1 MPLGGVSVED
11 GVRHYPILFF
21 IPPRHMRWG
30 YVRTGVF
37 DGEGRRLDLWP
48 ILISNGSRFPVGP
61 RRLASLPDERFSE
74 GYIYAGAYYPGF
86 GHFITETLV
95 NLVAIAPT
103 LRAHPQRKILFVL
116 PTPGTLKRVFKGPHE
131 DHFFAKLGISR
142 EQIVFVTQL
151 AGYEDV
157 LVPKAPFEKKF
168 TYRSWIVKELD
179 KLDVSRV
186 DGPRK
191 VYFSRS
197 RWPKPR
203 VVDEEHIEGLFSDAG
218 YEIVHPQE
226 LPLDEQFA
234 LMRNVT
240 HLAGSQGTAL
250 HLSLYSPTAR
260 SVISLGWKSPLQAGI
275 CRVRGQRFVDPRGMM
290 VSFKMPRLRR
300 VSDRAV
306 RKAIERVAGG

>member
-1 MPLGGVSVED
+1 MED

-30 YVRTGVF
+30 YVRSGVF
-37 DGEGRRLDLWP
+37 DGKGRRLELWP

-61 RRLASLPDERFSE
+61 RKIQPPAEPRERFPE

-103 LRAHPQRKILFVL
+103 LRAHPRRRILFVL
-116 PTPGTLKRVFKGPHE
+116 PTPGTLKRVFKGSHE
-131 DHFFAKLGISR
+131 DYFFEKLGISR
-142 EQIVFVTQL
+142 DQIVFVTRL

-157 LVPKAPFEKKF
+157 LVPRAPFERKF
-168 TYRSWIVKELD
+168 TYCSWITKALD
-179 KLDVSRV
+179 RLEMPRI
-186 DGPRK
+186 DGPKK
-191 VYFSRS
+191 VYLSRS

-203 VVDEEHIEGLFSDAG
+203 VVDEGRIEGMFRDAG

-234 LMRNVT
+234 LMRNLT
-240 HLAGSQGTAL
+240 DLAGPQGTAL
-250 HLSLYSPTAR
+250 HLSLYSPSAR

-275 CRVRGQRFVDPRGMM
+275 CQVRGQRFLDPRGMM
-290 VSFKMPRLRR
+290 VSFRMPRLRR

-306 RKAIERVAGG
+306 RRAIERVAEG